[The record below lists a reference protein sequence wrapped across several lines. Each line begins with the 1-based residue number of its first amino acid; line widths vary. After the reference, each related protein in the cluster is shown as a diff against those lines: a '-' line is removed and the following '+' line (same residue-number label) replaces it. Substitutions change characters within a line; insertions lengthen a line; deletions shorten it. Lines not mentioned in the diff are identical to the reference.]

1 MIEEI
6 HGSDGRVMPA
16 PTLADDELAAAVAAL
31 PEAQRE
37 VVALRV
43 DGGLSFEEI
52 AAATGTSPNTAASRY
67 RYALEKLRVSL
78 GAVADIFRH
87 PVQP

>member
-1 MIEEI
+1 
-6 HGSDGRVMPA
+6 V
-16 PTLADDELAAAVAAL
+16 L
-31 PEAQRE
+31 

-78 GAVADIFRH
+78 GAVADISRH